1 MASAAR
7 GEDEPGDVES
17 ALRLVLAMGVECR
30 PTSLVR
36 SFEVGHQQF
45 LLFLMWPRV
54 LAQKVQKVE
63 AAGDGA
69 GNHGG
74 RREQGR

>member
-1 MASAAR
+1 MSAKVAWFVHLKS
-7 GEDEPGDVES
+7 DIS
-17 ALRLVLAMGVECR
+17 
-30 PTSLVR
+30 S
-36 SFEVGHQQF
+36 F

-54 LAQKVQKVE
+54 PAQKVQKVA